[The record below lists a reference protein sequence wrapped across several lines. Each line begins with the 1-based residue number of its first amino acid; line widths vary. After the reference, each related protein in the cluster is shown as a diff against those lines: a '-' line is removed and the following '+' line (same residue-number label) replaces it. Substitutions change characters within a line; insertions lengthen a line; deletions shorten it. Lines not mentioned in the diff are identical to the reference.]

1 LIKHL
6 LIKGFSPQIANSLFG
21 YIYEFLRESEET
33 QLRYAHEFAQVLN
46 ACGRLRRHGIGLA
59 IGLGDRGKLLSL
71 AEALFLEYRRRL
83 AHYISLIR
91 SDSSYMRVLNNIQV
105 LDLKNVVDERMLGSL
120 SSIVVSSYMCD
131 VAKPLI
137 SLSHSAQGKI
147 KVSARMH
154 ESLSKREVNLGL
166 IIKLAT
172 EHVGGSGGGHKVA
185 AGGIIPQEAQEVF
198 VKLVDSLVG
207 KALKKGI

>member
-1 LIKHL
+1 
-6 LIKGFSPQIANSLFG
+6 
-21 YIYEFLRESEET
+21 YIYEFLLESEET
-33 QLRYAHEFAQVLN
+33 QLRYAHEFAQLLN

-59 IGLGDRGKLLSL
+59 IGLGDRGKFLSL

-83 AHYISLIR
+83 AQYISLIR
-91 SDSSYMRVLNNIQV
+91 SDSSYIRALNNIQV
-105 LDLKNVVDERMLGSL
+105 LDLKSIVDERILGSL

-131 VAKPLI
+131 VTKPLI
-137 SLSHSAQGKI
+137 SLSYSAQGKI

-154 ESLSKREVNLGL
+154 ESLSKRSVNLGH
-166 IIKLAT
+166 IIKLAA

-207 KALKKGI
+207 KALKREI